1 MCDVLLNLVTF
12 ASFTKREKH
21 PLRSTTFNNVAGLK
35 ATLFNGFSRFLNCTN
50 RTKSRNA
57 SHILD
62 AKKQSHKYLNRINN
76 FSYRCGNLFVLVPC
90 SKSFISPREL
100 KTCYQ
105 Y

>member
-1 MCDVLLNLVTF
+1 MCDVLRDLVTF

-21 PLRSTTFNNVAGLK
+21 PLSTTFRNVC
-35 ATLFNGFSRFLNCTN
+35 RFKN